1 MPGSPVP
8 EANALPTFLEDG
20 AAWACYAALQRRRG
34 AIADAAK
41 RKLLSG
47 TETDE
52 AAVAALLSQVPTWE
66 RASCMAELKILSFSF
81 TMRNQGKCERC
92 MFTEAYC
99 ICAQL
104 ATLAAE
110 PSAQRA
116 ACRVRFVVWMHQLER
131 GRASNTGKL
140 LEHLLPGSIVL
151 FADAASHAERLRK
164 IVAQS
169 SGRVVVLFPS
179 ENAVSVEEA
188 IRILPTTASMDSS
201 MNNEGSG
208 PPPLVAVLVDGT
220 WKQAKRM
227 HRTLADLPHV
237 ALAPRGRSEFHWRRQ
252 SQEGRISTVE
262 AAALFLEELGE
273 TPNGAP
279 KILRCALHELVEAL
293 EQQCHY
299 DGFRT
304 GPAPPEPSPA
314 KRALLKLRLPKRGP
328 GFHGPGSV

>member
-1 MPGSPVP
+1 MPAILGP
-8 EANALPTFLEDG
+8 EANALPTFLED
-20 AAWACYAALQRRRG
+20 AAALAHYAALQRRRG
-34 AIADAAK
+34 AMADAAK

-47 TETDE
+47 DE
-52 AAVAALLSQVPTWE
+52 IDDTMVAALLSQVPPWE
-66 RASCMAELKILSFSF
+66 RASCIAEFKLASFSF
-81 TMRNQGKCERC
+81 IMRSQGKCDRC
-92 MFTEAYC
+92 MFQEAYC
-99 ICAQL
+99 ICGQL

-110 PSAQRA
+110 PSVQRA

-140 LEHLLPGSIVL
+140 LEHLFPGSIVL
-151 FADAASHAERLRK
+151 FAEAASHAERLRQ

-179 ENAVSVEEA
+179 ANAVSVEEA
-188 IRILPTTASMDSS
+188 SRMLACTAPIDIKT
-201 MNNEGSG
+201 NDEDSG

-220 WKQAKRM
+220 WSQAKRM
-227 HRTLADLPHV
+227 HRDLEDLPHV
-237 ALAPRGRSEFHWRRQ
+237 ALAPSGRSEFHWRRQ

-273 TPNGAP
+273 EPEGAP
-279 KILRCALHELVEAL
+279 KMLRCALHELIGAL
-293 EQQCHY
+293 ERQCHY
-299 DGFRT
+299 DGFRA
-304 GPAPPEPSPA
+304 GPSPPEPSAA